1 MTSFKINTNKLFI
14 INGIAKV
21 RSTAAPTTTTT
32 TAAPTTTTTTTTTTA
47 APTTT
52 TTTTAAPTTTTT
64 TTTTP
69 PPATFS
75 YVYKILDL
83 TYVDSINNDI
93 YDLEYDL
100 L

>member
-1 MTSFKINTNKLFI
+1 MTSFKINTNKLLV
-14 INGIAKV
+14 INGVTKV
-21 RSTAAPTTTTT
+21 RSTSTPTTTTT
-32 TAAPTTTTTTTTTTA
+32 TAAP
-47 APTTT
+47 
-52 TTTTAAPTTTTT
+52 TTTT

-75 YVYKILDL
+75 YVYKILNL
-83 TYVDSINNDI
+83 TYIDSINNDI

>member
-21 RSTAAPTTTTT
+21 RSTADPT
-32 TAAPTTTTTTTTTTA
+32 ATTTTTTA

-83 TYVDSINNDI
+83 TYIDSINNDI

>member
-21 RSTAAPTTTTT
+21 RSTAAPT
-32 TAAPTTTTTTTTTTA
+32 
-47 APTTT
+47 TTT